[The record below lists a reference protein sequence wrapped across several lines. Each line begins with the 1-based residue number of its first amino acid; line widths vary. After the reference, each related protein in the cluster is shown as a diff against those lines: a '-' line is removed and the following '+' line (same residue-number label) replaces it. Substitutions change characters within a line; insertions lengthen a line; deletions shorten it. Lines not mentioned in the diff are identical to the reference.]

1 MSEKEEVRIEL
12 PSYLA
17 EFLRKFSKE
26 LAMTPSQLIA
36 NLLNYYYEAWRI
48 GARAALEE
56 RGAAE
61 EGKALQPVDL
71 KSLLA
76 SFEREHGK
84 KYKYSSYV
92 IKHFID
98 WIQRKKSPVTI
109 DEIGGRDIDL
119 FLDEYAQSRKVKPS
133 TISNYRTALR
143 KFLEFAKAS
152 QKSGSV

>member
-1 MSEKEEVRIEL
+1 MSEKEEVHIEL

-71 KSLLA
+71 RSLLA

-84 KYKYSSYV
+84 SYSYV

-119 FLDEYAQSRKVKPS
+119 FLDEYAQSHKVKQS
-133 TISNYRTALR
+133 TISNYRTTLR

>member
-26 LAMTPSQLIA
+26 LAMTPDQLIA

-61 EGKALQPVDL
+61 EEKAFQPVDL
-71 KSLLA
+71 RSLLA
-76 SFEREHGK
+76 SFEKEHGK
-84 KYKYSSYV
+84 SYSYL
-92 IKHFID
+92 IKRFID

-119 FLDEYAQSRKVKPS
+119 FLDEYAQSHKVKQS

-143 KFLEFAKAS
+143 KFLKFAKAS
-152 QKSGSV
+152 QKSGRV